1 MKKNPVSLLFSN
13 TIDAQEKMMTTNGI
27 IVLKRPSLKQ

>member
-27 IVLKRPSLKQ
+27 IVFASIP